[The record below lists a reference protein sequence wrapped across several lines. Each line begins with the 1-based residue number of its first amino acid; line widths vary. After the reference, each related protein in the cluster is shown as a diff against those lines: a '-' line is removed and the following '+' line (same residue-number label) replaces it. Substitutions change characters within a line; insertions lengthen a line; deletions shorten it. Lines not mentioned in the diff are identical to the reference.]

1 MIMNKFP
8 YTPQLK
14 PFQDADDAW
23 QAEIN
28 RVFGKKSNARYLD
41 IGKGESGTVLRSL
54 YEARMAAK
62 AAWRNSSRS

>member
-1 MIMNKFP
+1 MNVFP

-14 PFQDADDAW
+14 AFQDADDAW

-28 RVFGKKSNARYLD
+28 RVFGERSNARYLD
-41 IGKGESGTVLRSL
+41 CGKGEPGTLLRSL

-62 AAWRNSSRS
+62 AAWRASA